1 MSIWAAVGRATIW
14 DCSAEDIMA
23 GIKSLAKD
31 TAIYGV
37 SSIVGRFLN
46 WCLVPLYTITFP
58 VAEYGVVTFVY
69 SIVALALI
77 ILTYGMET
85 GYFRFAN
92 HERWK
97 DPMEVYSTSLISL
110 ACTSTLF
117 VVLVALFLGPV
128 TVAMECSG
136 HPSYVMMMAICVA
149 IDAFLAIPFSY
160 LRYSKR
166 PMRFAFLR
174 LVNIGLNI
182 GLNLFF
188 ILLCPWLM
196 RVAPGTVSWFYDPG
210 FGIGYIFLANL
221 VASAINLVLMLPEL
235 TGFKYRFN
243 GRLLREMLVYSA
255 PLLVLG
261 VAGIMNQT
269 IDKILYP
276 TLAAGRG
283 DALEGLGIYGAN
295 YKIAIVML
303 MFIQAFRFA
312 YEPFI
317 FARNKEGEGKYQAY
331 RDAMKYFVL
340 FCLLIFMGVM
350 FYIVIIK
357 YFISPRY
364 FSGLK
369 VVPIVMM
376 AELFFGIFFNLSLWY
391 KLTDK
396 TIWGMWFSLMGLAV
410 TLALNILLVPRI
422 GYMGCAW
429 AALCSYGTMMVVSY
443 FVGRAKHPIGYETG
457 RILSYFAIA
466 AVLYVLGMY
475 CLTPWPVANG
485 IIRFFILAGFVGIII
500 MREPVPMPDPMRR
513 MLHKKPQS

>member
-1 MSIWAAVGRATIW
+1 
-14 DCSAEDIMA
+14 MA

-46 WCLVPLYTITFP
+46 WCLVPLYTGLFDA
-58 VAEYGVVTFVY
+58 AEYGVVTFVY

-85 GYFRFAN
+85 GFFRFAN

-97 DPMEVYSTSLISL
+97 NPMEVYSTSLISL
-110 ACTSTLF
+110 ASTSLLF
-117 VVLVALFLGPV
+117 IALVAIFINPI
-128 TVAMECSG
+128 TDAMECGS
-136 HPSYVMMMAICVA
+136 HQSYVMMMAVCVA
-149 IDAFLAIPFSY
+149 IDAFLAIPYSY
-160 LRYSKR
+160 LRYCKR
-166 PMRFAFLR
+166 PLRFATLR
-174 LVNIGLNI
+174 LINIGLNI

-188 ILLCPWLM
+188 LLGCPALM
-196 RVAPGTVSWFYDPG
+196 KIAPATVSWFYDAD

-221 VASAINLVLMLPEL
+221 IASAVNFVMMIPEL
-235 TGFKYRFN
+235 RGFPYRFN
-243 GRLLREMLVYSA
+243 RRLLREMLVYSA

-276 TLAAGRG
+276 WLASNG
-283 DALEGLGIYGAN
+283 DAMTGLGIYGAN
-295 YKIAIVML
+295 YKIAIVMV

-317 FARNKEGEGKYQAY
+317 FAQSKEKGANRNQAY
-331 RDAMKYFVL
+331 CDAMKYFVIFAL
-340 FCLLIFMGVM
+340 VLFMGVM
-350 FYIVIIK
+350 FYLDVLK
-357 YFISPRY
+357 YFIAPSY

-396 TIWGMWFSLMGLAV
+396 TIWGMWFSLLGLAV
-410 TLALNILLVPRI
+410 TVTLNIILVPRI

-429 AALCSYGTMMVVSY
+429 AAFTSYGVMMLTSY
-443 FVGRAKHPIGYETG
+443 FVGKAKYPIPYEVK
-457 RILSYFAIA
+457 RIFSYIGIAI
-466 AVLYVLGMY
+466 VLYVVGMY
-475 CLTPWPVANG
+475 CLTPWAAVNAVL
-485 IIRFFILAGFVGIII
+485 RFFIIIAFVVIVVK
-500 MREPVPMPDPMRR
+500 RENVPMPGKLKSL
-513 MLHKKPQS
+513 LHL

>member
-1 MSIWAAVGRATIW
+1 M
-14 DCSAEDIMA
+14 
-23 GIKSLAKD
+23 KSLAKD

-37 SSIVGRFLN
+37 SSIIGRFLN
-46 WCLVPLYTITFP
+46 WCLVPLYTIVFP

-69 SIVALALI
+69 SVVAVALI

-85 GYFRFAN
+85 GFFRFAN
-92 HERWK
+92 HERWS

-110 ACTSTLF
+110 GTTSTLF
-117 VVLVALFLGPV
+117 VIVVALFIKPFS
-128 TVAMECSG
+128 VAMECAG
-136 HPSYVMMMAICVA
+136 HESFVMMMAVCVA
-149 IDAFLAIPFSY
+149 VDAFLALPFSY

-166 PMRFAFLR
+166 PLRFAVIR
-174 LVNIGLNI
+174 LVNIGVNI
-182 GLNLFF
+182 ALNLFF

-196 RVAPGTVSWFYDPG
+196 KVAPATVNWFYRPD

-221 VASAINLVLMLPEL
+221 IASCVNFVMMIPEL
-235 TGFKYRFN
+235 RGFPWKFN
-243 GRLLREMLVYSA
+243 SRLLSEMLRYSA

-261 VAGIMNQT
+261 VAGVMNQT

-295 YKIAIVML
+295 YKIAIVMV

-317 FARNKEGEGKYQAY
+317 FARNKEDGAATRNRAY
-331 RDAMKYFVL
+331 SDAMKYFVL
-340 FCLLIFMGVM
+340 FGLLIFMGVM
-350 FYIVIIK
+350 FYLDIIR

-376 AELFFGIFFNLSLWY
+376 AELFFGVFFNLSVWY
-391 KLTDK
+391 KLADK
-396 TIWGMWFSLMGLAV
+396 TIWGAWFSLLGLTV
-410 TLALNILLVPRI
+410 TVVLNIILVPRI

-429 AALCSYGTMMVVSY
+429 AALASYGIMMVSSY
-443 FVGRAKHPIGYETG
+443 AVCRRHNPINYNLP
-457 RILSYFAIA
+457 RLASYVLIA
-466 AVLYVLGMY
+466 AVFYIIGMY
-475 CLTPWPVANG
+475 LLTPWAVANG
-485 IIRFFILAGFVGIII
+485 IIRFFILAAYVAIIVRREGIPLP
-500 MREPVPMPDPMRR
+500 R
-513 MLHKKPQS
+513 LHK